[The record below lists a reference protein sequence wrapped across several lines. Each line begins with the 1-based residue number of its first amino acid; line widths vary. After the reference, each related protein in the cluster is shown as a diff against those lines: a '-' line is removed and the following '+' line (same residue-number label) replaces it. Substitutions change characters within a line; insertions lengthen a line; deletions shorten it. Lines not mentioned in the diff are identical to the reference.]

1 MLGNFYPEDAIL
13 HANFRRDERLPIYVG
28 LRKGLPAHPLID
40 KIPLPSRRHNCEHRT
55 KGRDEAVSNALC
67 FGQIE
72 AITPAQ
78 WPAYSS
84 KFRASTLSQRNT
96 ALLPKAP
103 TELFF
108 Q

>member
-13 HANFRRDERLPIYVG
+13 HANFRRAMSVFRFMWAFGRVCP
-28 LRKGLPAHPLID
+28 PHPLID
-40 KIPLPSRRHNCEHRT
+40 KIPLPSRRHNCEPRT

-84 KFRASTLSQRNT
+84 KLRRFDFIAAEYGVAAESSN
-96 ALLPKAP
+96 
-103 TELFF
+103 
-108 Q
+108 